1 MARVKRG
8 KYERWGDQKKKKK
21 EKEKKGRIFFCL
33 IRVLKRKI
41 IIKKKGV
48 DRVFPF
54 PN

>member
-1 MARVKRG
+1 MKDG
-8 KYERWGDQKKKKK
+8 ETQKKKEK

-41 IIKKKGV
+41 KKKKKGGV

>member
-1 MARVKRG
+1 MKDG
-8 KYERWGDQKKKKK
+8 ETQKKEKK
-21 EKEKKGRIFFCL
+21 EKEKKRRIFFCL

-41 IIKKKGV
+41 IKKKGV